1 MIDLNVKNRTLF
13 THDNLQ
19 VMRGI
24 NSETID
30 LIYLDPPFNSKRN
43 YAAPIGSQAAGA
55 AFSDTWSLDD
65 IKKEWV
71 ETLETENK
79 ALWAAITA
87 AGYISGESMQAYLT
101 YMAIRLI
108 EMKRIL
114 KLTGSIYL
122 HCDPT
127 ASHYLKL
134 VMDGLFGKNN
144 FLNEIAWKRATA
156 HNDPKRYGNNSDRLL
171 YYSGGEQAT
180 WNGSAVAVPKSPEE
194 IEKAYPLRDDRG
206 RYRAADLTGPSH
218 GSSSGESSQSWSG
231 YDINARGRVWSAPLT
246 GTYAKWIEDNLVPN
260 YRSIKG
266 VHERLDVLDSVG
278 LIHHPQKGRSGWPG
292 LKRYAAA
299 DTGNPVQSLF
309 TDISGFTNYNKGKE
323 WTGYPTQKPLRLLE
337 RIIKASS
344 NEGNMILDPFC
355 GCATT
360 CIAAEKLNRQWIGID
375 IEEKASDLVIKR
387 LHKEIYNDALLK
399 GGPLPDVIHRKS
411 PPKRTDA
418 DAAIRSP
425 NIKQT
430 LYQKQ
435 NGRCAAPC
443 EDGKSVGRA
452 LPIDIFEVD
461 HINPRSKGGQD
472 VDSNLQLLCPPCNR
486 KKGNKTMTHLM
497 ELLGLNV

>member
-1 MIDLNVKNRTLF
+1 MPLNVKNRTLF

-108 EMKRIL
+108 EMKRLL
-114 KLTGSIYL
+114 KSTGSIYL

-134 VMDGLFGKNN
+134 VMDSLFGGNN
-144 FLNEIAWKRATA
+144 FRNEIVWKRQTA
-156 HNDPKRYGNNSDRLL
+156 NNAVTRKYGAIADYLLFYTKNKKYTYNLQYGARSDAAQDEFRH
-171 YYSGGEQAT
+171 Q
-180 WNGSAVAVPKSPEE
+180 
-194 IEKAYPLRDDRG
+194 DDDG
-206 RYRAADLTGPSH
+206 RVYRTHDLTAPGSNPDKMFEWQGTIPYRNWAYSRDELNKMLSH
-218 GSSSGESSQSWSG
+218 GEILLREDGTVSAS
-231 YDINARGRVWSAPLT
+231 RGHKIYLDEQRGAKLQTIWNDVAKV
-246 GTYAKWIEDNLVPN
+246 GT
-260 YRSIKG
+260 
-266 VHERLDVLDSVG
+266 
-278 LIHHPQKGRSGWPG
+278 
-292 LKRYAAA
+292 
-299 DTGNPVQSLF
+299 
-309 TDISGFTNYNKGKE
+309 GKE
-323 WTGYPTQKPLRLLE
+323 RTGYPTQKPLKLLE

-344 NEGNMILDPFC
+344 DEGDMVLDPFC

-360 CIAAEKLNRQWIGID
+360 CIAAEKLNRGWIGID
-375 IEEKASDLVIKR
+375 IEEKARDLVIER

-399 GGPLPDVIHRKS
+399 GGPLPAVTHRKS
-411 PPKRTDA
+411 PPHRTEPNA
-418 DAAIRSP
+418 PMRSP
-425 NIKQT
+425 NIKQI

-435 NGRCAAPC
+435 LGRCAAPC
-443 EDGKSVGRA
+443 LDGKIGREF
-452 LPIDIFEVD
+452 PIDIFEID
-461 HINPRSKGGQD
+461 HINPRSKGGGD

-497 ELLGLNV
+497 ELLGTYI